1 MASLRKICI
10 NDKSSCIHNFI
21 FMLPSSFAK
30 NERMILDL
38 DIAIRRGPKEYESAA
53 IGRAASSKS
62 DRISI
67 EVM

>member
-1 MASLRKICI
+1 
-10 NDKSSCIHNFI
+10 
-21 FMLPSSFAK
+21 MLPSSFAK

-53 IGRAASSKS
+53 IARAASSKS